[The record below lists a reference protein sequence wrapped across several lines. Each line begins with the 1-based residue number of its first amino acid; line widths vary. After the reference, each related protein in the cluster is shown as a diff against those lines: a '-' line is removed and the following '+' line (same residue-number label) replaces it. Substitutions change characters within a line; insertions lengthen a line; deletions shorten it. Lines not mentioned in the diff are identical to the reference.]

1 MLEGPLAEGQR
12 QHFAVG
18 DLTRQWIGG
27 IGLAAVVGLGYF
39 LAAAFSVRLVLEPE
53 GVAVFW
59 PAAGLSSGLLIALGL
74 RARWPVLAGVIVAT
88 VATHLM
94 IRDPLWAGIALGL
107 CNGAEALVTAGLIQH
122 YFGAGFNLVG
132 PRQIIAL
139 LAAAVAGTSVS
150 GIGGAVTYSLLRG
163 SSAPM
168 LETWQHWFA
177 SDAIGIIAVAPLV
190 IGLADVVRRP
200 SPRSEVIEGT
210 LALVALAVMTGLIIP
225 LPHEPWDDV
234 LPITWLFP
242 ILLWLAARCR
252 PAFSAMGAFM
262 VSMTIVWTT
271 VLGIGFFGDPSIPI
285 TARVMG
291 AQASI
296 LVVAVSAYVLAALF
310 AERRDNVTDLTR
322 SYTMLER
329 ERDNKLMNAQA
340 IVAAIAHEVRQPLT
354 RITTG
359 GNAAQRFL
367 KMVPPEH
374 DKAQTALEGIV
385 NAGHRTSEVIDGFR
399 ALFAKSDQT
408 QQRVDVNEIIRGTLQ
423 SMSGELEDHHVE
435 PRAEL
440 MSELPHVY
448 GNRSQL
454 QEVISNLIVNA
465 IEAMDT
471 TTDQSRVLDVR
482 TELRDRNVVAVVVK
496 DSGPGI
502 DNDKLDGI
510 FTAFISTKPHGMG
523 LGLAISRMIIEYHGG
538 KLTASSDG
546 KDGGAAFEFVLP
558 IASVDKDGARVE

>member
-1 MLEGPLAEGQR
+1 MLQGLLAERQR

-27 IGLAAVVGLGYF
+27 IGLAAIVGVAYF
-39 LAAAFSVRLVLEPE
+39 LAAALSVRLLLEPE

-59 PAAGLSSGLLIALGL
+59 PAAGLSSGLLIVLR
-74 RARWPVLAGVIVAT
+74 RARWSVLAGVIVAT
-88 VATHLM
+88 IATHII
-94 IRDPLWAGIALGL
+94 IRDPLWAGISLGL
-107 CNGAEALVTAGLIQH
+107 CNGAEALITAGLIQY
-122 YFGAGFNLVG
+122 YFGPGFSLGRVRN
-132 PRQIIAL
+132 IISL
-139 LAAAVAGTSVS
+139 FAAAVAGTSAS
-150 GIGGAVTYSLLRG
+150 GVGGAVTYRLMRG
-163 SSAPM
+163 PSAPM

-177 SDAIGIIAVAPLV
+177 SDAIGIIAAAPLV
-190 IGLADVVRRP
+190 IGVARLVRRP

-210 LALVALAVMTGLIIP
+210 SALVALAVITGLIVP

-242 ILLWLAARCR
+242 VLLWLAARCR
-252 PAFSAMGAFM
+252 PAFSATGAFM

-271 VLGIGFFGDPSIPI
+271 VLGIGFFGDPSFPI
-285 TARVMG
+285 AERVMG

-296 LVVAVSAYVLAALF
+296 LVVSLSAYVLAALF
-310 AERRDNVTDLTR
+310 AERRDSAAHLTR
-322 SYTMLER
+322 SYTMLKR

-354 RITTG
+354 RITAG
-359 GNAAQRFL
+359 GSAAQRFL

-374 DKAQTALEGIV
+374 GKAQTALEGIV

-399 ALFAKSDQT
+399 ALFAKSDQK
-408 QQRVDVNEIIRGTLQ
+408 QQLVDVNEIIREALE
-423 SMSGELEDHHVE
+423 SMSSELKDHHVE

-454 QEVISNLIVNA
+454 QEVVSNLLVNA
-465 IEAMDT
+465 VEAMAT
-471 TTDQSRVLDVR
+471 TSDRNRVLRVR
-482 TELRDRNVVAVVVK
+482 TALRGGNNAVVLVQ

-502 DNDKLDGI
+502 DKDRLDDI
-510 FTAFISTKPHGMG
+510 FTAFVSTKPNGMG
-523 LGLAISRMIIEYHGG
+523 LGLGISRMIIDYHGG

-546 KDGGAAFEFVLP
+546 KDGASFEFALP
-558 IASVDKDGARVE
+558 IASVDQDSTRPE